1 MTKTKEIDM
10 TKTRDDIIEE
20 KDDGGT
26 GCVCSATGGKWIRI
40 DQSARYERL
49 IKELPSELQS
59 EAREGRVALRL
70 PSKQRPSKP
79 EGQDV

>member
-20 KDDGGT
+20 EDDGGT
-26 GCVCSATGGKWIRI
+26 GCIFSGTGGKWIRA
-40 DQSARYERL
+40 DNSALHERL
-49 IKELPSELQS
+49 INDLPPHLRAA
-59 EAREGRVALRL
+59 AREGRVALRL

>member
-1 MTKTKEIDM
+1 MTE
-10 TKTRDDIIEE
+10 TRDDIIEDE
-20 KDDGGT
+20 DDGGT

-49 IKELPSELQS
+49 INDLPPHLRAA
-59 EAREGRVALRL
+59 ARKGRVALRL
-70 PSKQRPSKP
+70 PSKQLPSRP